1 MYTNTESLCCTPDIM
16 SIIYKN
22 NTMLYVIILQFL
34 KSVKKDIAKGI
45 HQAKMEGHYTVI
57 QIHTKNQSTS
67 KYNYVRIKDSIS
79 RHNFSLFFSLMI

>member
-1 MYTNTESLCCTPDIM
+1 MIDVNYCGDHFIMYTNTESLCCTPDIM

-57 QIHTKNQSTS
+57 QIHTK
-67 KYNYVRIKDSIS
+67 K
-79 RHNFSLFFSLMI
+79 